1 MKVETLIAGGGL
13 AGLSC
18 ARELSRASRSYLLVE
33 KEKESGGLCRTV
45 FSKGFTFDYT
55 GHFLHFHKE
64 ETKKWVMEF
73 LGDGFKQRTRH
84 AVIYSNGTYSEYP
97 YQENNAGLPSSV
109 VRENVLGYMEAAL
122 LRKFKGVDPGRAKDF
137 KQWCREA
144 FGEGLSRNF
153 MFPYNEK
160 LWKTPLQRLTTHWM
174 GRFVPSARIAEVLQG
189 AFVKQAS
196 QSGYNATFLY
206 PDQGG
211 ISALPNAIGKNL
223 PNLWRGIGIEQLYL
237 SKRLAVLSNGLEV
250 QFDRLVSS
258 LPLPRLAALTA
269 DLPASLA
276 GASRKLKATSIYNI
290 NLGIKGPQPVPYS
303 WVYFPEK
310 EFLFHRAGSVS
321 ACVPTAAPPG
331 HSSLYVEFSYI
342 GKAPN
347 SKVLGEYAL
356 SKLRALK
363 WIRKNSQVV
372 TRVDLN
378 LPGAYVLYDAHRDS
392 ATAGL
397 LEFYRRKNV
406 FCVGRYGRWEYGSM
420 ESAIEQG
427 RGAAGEILGKTAPRV
442 LTIPRG
448 TA

>member
-160 LWKTPLQRLTTHWM
+160 L
-174 GRFVPSARIAEVLQG
+174 GRRRSSA
-189 AFVKQAS
+189 
-196 QSGYNATFLY
+196 
-206 PDQGG
+206 
-211 ISALPNAIGKNL
+211 
-223 PNLWRGIGIEQLYL
+223 
-237 SKRLAVLSNGLEV
+237 
-250 QFDRLVSS
+250 
-258 LPLPRLAALTA
+258 
-269 DLPASLA
+269 
-276 GASRKLKATSIYNI
+276 
-290 NLGIKGPQPVPYS
+290 
-303 WVYFPEK
+303 
-310 EFLFHRAGSVS
+310 
-321 ACVPTAAPPG
+321 
-331 HSSLYVEFSYI
+331 
-342 GKAPN
+342 
-347 SKVLGEYAL
+347 
-356 SKLRALK
+356 
-363 WIRKNSQVV
+363 
-372 TRVDLN
+372 
-378 LPGAYVLYDAHRDS
+378 
-392 ATAGL
+392 
-397 LEFYRRKNV
+397 
-406 FCVGRYGRWEYGSM
+406 
-420 ESAIEQG
+420 
-427 RGAAGEILGKTAPRV
+427 
-442 LTIPRG
+442 
-448 TA
+448 